1 MQTQRPGPIT
11 QADVARAAGVSPRT
25 VSNVVNGAQYV
36 SAEVRSRVG
45 RALDDLG
52 YAPNL
57 VARNLRHGRSG
68 MIALILPLNVEYFAE
83 LTDHLVQEA
92 RARSLVVMIDKT
104 DGDPDRE
111 REILQASRRSA
122 LFDGM
127 IFSPAGLTP
136 SDLEHLTTTR
146 PLVLLGQRWA
156 STKHDRVVIDNVAAV
171 GAATSHLV
179 EVGRRRIAFIGPHLD
194 GTADVAQ
201 DRLTG
206 YRTALRRAKLPSRRS
221 LEISGTGFHRV
232 DGHTAM
238 TRLLDGRHRP
248 DAVVCYNDPLA
259 LGAIRAVHDRGLRV
273 PQDIAVVGCDNNE
286 DGRYSTP
293 RLTTIAQDKAQI
305 ARAAVE
311 LLAARL
317 AGSNA
322 AAETRH
328 ADWALVTRES
338 TVGSGQP

>member
-1 MQTQRPGPIT
+1 MQTRPEPIT

-36 SAEVRSRVG
+36 SKEVRARVG

-57 VARNLRHGRSG
+57 VARSLRHGRSG

-83 LTDHLVQEA
+83 LTDHLVEQA
-92 RARSLVVMIDKT
+92 RAHSLVVMIDKT
-104 DGDPDRE
+104 DGDPERE
-111 REILQASRRSA
+111 REILRASRRSA

-127 IFSPAGLTP
+127 IFSPAGLAP
-136 SDLEHLTTTR
+136 EDLEHLPTTR
-146 PLVLLGQRWA
+146 PMVLLGQRWE
-156 STKHDRVVIDNVAAV
+156 STKHDRVMIDNVAAV
-171 GAATSHLV
+171 GAATRHLA
-179 EVGRRRIAFIGPHLD
+179 ELGRRRIGFIGPHLD
-194 GTADVAQ
+194 GTADVAH

-221 LEISGTGFHRV
+221 LEVSGTGFHRA

-238 TRLLDGRHRP
+238 TRLLDGGQPP

-273 PQDIAVVGCDNNE
+273 PQDVAVVGCDDNE
-286 DGRYSTP
+286 GGRYSTP

-305 ARAAVE
+305 ARHAVE

-317 AGSNA
+317 AGSDA

-328 ADWALVTRES
+328 AAWTLITRES
-338 TVGSGQP
+338 TVGTEQP